1 MSSSRSTPF
10 SFSPE
15 ARALLGTPNR
25 LNEDVRTAFPNLFGA
40 ALGDNL
46 AYINDGRLGPG
57 AMVRWRAQPP
67 IRAGTPVGIF
77 SGHVVT
83 EWHRRDTNTL
93 PLPPLHIHGVC
104 TRLSVHASASVG
116 RAPTPTNAAL
126 YNHHCTE
133 PTLRGEWW
141 TAGQIP
147 CLVAVSVYD
156 LVPGDRLTWNFN
168 QHDPTAPYA
177 MTLPQSHAYHRPLRP
192 PRREE
197 RRKNHF
203 IPCDEQTK
211 SGNFTTKIRKFFRFH
226 CVRAASNPFRLVLDT
241 VTPCTAVH
249 GSPRPLYPSSFK
261 CAPAFTPVR
270 SRDLPGGPGCAHGS
284 S

>member
-40 ALGDNL
+40 AFGDNL

-93 PLPPLHIHGVC
+93 PLPRSPN
-104 TRLSVHASASVG
+104 
-116 RAPTPTNAAL
+116 PTNAAL

-156 LVPGDRLTWNFN
+156 LVPA
-168 QHDPTAPYA
+168 TA
-177 MTLPQSHAYHRPLRP
+177 
-192 PRREE
+192 
-197 RRKNHF
+197 
-203 IPCDEQTK
+203 
-211 SGNFTTKIRKFFRFH
+211 
-226 CVRAASNPFRLVLDT
+226 
-241 VTPCTAVH
+241 
-249 GSPRPLYPSSFK
+249 
-261 CAPAFTPVR
+261 
-270 SRDLPGGPGCAHGS
+270 
-284 S
+284 